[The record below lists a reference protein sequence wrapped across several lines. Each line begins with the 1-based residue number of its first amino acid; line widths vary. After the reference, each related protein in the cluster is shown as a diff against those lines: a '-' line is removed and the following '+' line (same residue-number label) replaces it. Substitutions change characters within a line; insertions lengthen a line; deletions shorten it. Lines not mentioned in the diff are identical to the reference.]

1 MNIVWSKPMCPYC
14 DMAKNLLDSKGIEYE
29 VRMLGEQWTRE
40 QLLEA
45 CPGVRTVPQIFLDG
59 QHIGTYDQLKEHFG
73 V

>member
-40 QLLEA
+40 QLL
-45 CPGVRTVPQIFLDG
+45 
-59 QHIGTYDQLKEHFG
+59 
-73 V
+73 